1 MQVGYVVFL
10 GQHEPSNPMQ
20 LNVTTCNFS
29 AQNTIDFYL
38 TGYIW
43 SSFKTWVSLPA
54 VEGADGRRVE
64 TPLLGVLT

>member
-1 MQVGYVVFL
+1 MKGVKWTNEPGEACEMQVGYVVFL

-20 LNVTTCNFS
+20 MNVTNCNFS

-43 SSFKTWVSLPA
+43 SSFKTWVNLPA
-54 VEGADGRRVE
+54 
-64 TPLLGVLT
+64 